1 MNLTSVLIALVVI
14 AFVLVRRLAG
24 MPIDGR
30 RLALLPLV
38 LVVWGVT
45 SLAQGFD
52 GTIHA
57 YGTDVGLLALGAL
70 LAFGGGLVRGVTVR
84 FYPRDGQLWYRYTW
98 TTVAV
103 WVGLILLR
111 VLQVTIGWAVGADTS
126 VLAAALPLMLGLSMV
141 GEVAVLG
148 ARRAAARAS

>member
-1 MNLTSVLIALVVI
+1 MNPTSVLIALAVI

-24 MPIDGR
+24 MPLDGR
-30 RLALLPLV
+30 RLALLPVV
-38 LVVWGVT
+38 LSVWGVT

-52 GTIHA
+52 GTLHA

-70 LAFGGGLVRGVTVR
+70 LAFGGGLVRGVTVKL
-84 FYPRDGQLWYRYTW
+84 YPRDGRLWYRYTW
-98 TTVAV
+98 ITVAV

-111 VLQVTIGWAVGADTS
+111 VVQLTVGWAVGADTS
-126 VLAAALPLMLGLSMV
+126 VLAAGLPLMLGLSMI

-148 ARRAAARAS
+148 ARRSVVRAS

>member
-30 RLALLPLV
+30 RFALLPLA
-38 LVVWGVT
+38 LTIWGVT

-52 GTIHA
+52 GTLHA
-57 YGTDVGLLALGAL
+57 YGTDVGLLALGAV
-70 LAFGGGLVRGVTVR
+70 LAFAGGLVRGVTVR
-84 FYPRDGQLWYRYTW
+84 LYPRDGQLWYRYTW
-98 TTVAV
+98 ITVVV

-111 VLQVTIGWAVGADTS
+111 VAQVTIGWAVGADTS
-126 VLAAALPLMLGLSMV
+126 LLAAALPLMLGLSLV
-141 GEVAVLG
+141 GEVAVIG
-148 ARRAAARAS
+148 ARRATARVS